1 MASGYTI
8 YEVGIWIIVASKVDD
23 WLALKFHPPK
33 KQISAKEKKS
43 SFEYKQIGTVSI
55 YDPFISQVDHQ
66 K

>member
-1 MASGYTI
+1 MT
-8 YEVGIWIIVASKVDD
+8 D
-23 WLALKFHPPK
+23 WHWNFTPQK